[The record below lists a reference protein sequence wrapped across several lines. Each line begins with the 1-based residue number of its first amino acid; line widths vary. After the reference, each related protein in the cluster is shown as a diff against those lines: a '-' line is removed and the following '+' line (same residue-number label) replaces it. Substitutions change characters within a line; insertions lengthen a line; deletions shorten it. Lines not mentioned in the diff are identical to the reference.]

1 MRGNL
6 GPSNYWRASSA
17 YTDICTAQ
25 HLDGVMVCKLQ
36 TSDLETDVESFSP
49 PPNDKLQS
57 RPDLSPAGREAVGR
71 LEAGPTKLAKW
82 GVELADVARTR
93 TLRTTVSVY

>member
-1 MRGNL
+1 
-6 GPSNYWRASSA
+6 
-17 YTDICTAQ
+17 
-25 HLDGVMVCKLQ
+25 MVCKLQ

-71 LEAGPTKLAKW
+71 LEAGPTKLAK
-82 GVELADVARTR
+82 
-93 TLRTTVSVY
+93 